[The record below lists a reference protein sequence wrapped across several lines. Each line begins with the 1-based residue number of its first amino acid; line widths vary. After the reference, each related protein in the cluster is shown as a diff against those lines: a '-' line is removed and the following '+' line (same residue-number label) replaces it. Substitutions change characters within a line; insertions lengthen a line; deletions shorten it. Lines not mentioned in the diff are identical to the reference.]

1 MKKDIKGD
9 FFKMQ
14 NQDNDMYKDMYFIL
28 AEGITEAI
36 TGDSAEDIKQILIDA
51 VAKTE
56 DIYIKYTLK

>member
-1 MKKDIKGD
+1 
-9 FFKMQ
+9 MQ

-36 TGDSAEDIKQILIDA
+36 TGDNAENIKQTLINA